1 LLVGHIKYIITS
13 NKGKVRDADNLLV
26 VVVVGYNLEALNY
39 IFIVLDLFILT
50 QVSHEE
56 VVYHQD

>member
-1 LLVGHIKYIITS
+1 M
-13 NKGKVRDADNLLV
+13 RDADNLLV